1 MKLRLKKLHPDC
13 KVSTYP
19 YGSRIELFARLD
31 SPILLYPG
39 MRRLISTGISVE
51 LPTGIEA
58 QLSPVRSMAIHYGVT
73 ILDAPQV
80 IREGDDEEIQ
90 VLLVNLGDKGFS
102 IKPGTAIAQMSIA
115 PVYQPQ
121 VHLVGDRD
129 EHPDADAMEAA
140 VENTELTYVVKT
152 YALQP

>member
-13 KVSTYP
+13 KVSSYP

-39 MRRLISTGISVE
+39 MRRLISTGLSIE
-51 LPTGIEA
+51 LPNGIEA

-80 IREGDDEEIQ
+80 VREGDTEEIQ
-90 VLLVNLGDKGFS
+90 VLLANLGDKGFS
-102 IKPGTAIAQMSIA
+102 IKPGMAIAQMTIV

-121 VHLVGDRD
+121 VHLVADREESATEELVD
-129 EHPDADAMEAA
+129 SM
-140 VENTELTYVVKT
+140 VESVEMAYAVKT